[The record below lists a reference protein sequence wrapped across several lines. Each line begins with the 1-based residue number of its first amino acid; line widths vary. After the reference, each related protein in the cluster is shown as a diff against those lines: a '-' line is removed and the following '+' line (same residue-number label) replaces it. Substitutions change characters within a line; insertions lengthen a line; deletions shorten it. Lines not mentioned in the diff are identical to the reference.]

1 MSVKMSAVVVLLS
14 FILVGVAIV
23 SGAQDKGKQQKPYDV
38 SVKVKPS
45 ATKGSFDCIVVV
57 KDTKT
62 GKEVFTPTN
71 TIKAD
76 DRVQASTMLS
86 MDLTLTITIDTDKAG
101 KQATYTFVAEKDD
114 KPIQKDEGKVD
125 IK

>member
-1 MSVKMSAVVVLLS
+1 MCVKMSGIVILLS
-14 FILVGVAIV
+14 FILVGVAFD

-38 SVKVKPS
+38 SVKVQPS

-62 GKEVFTPTN
+62 GKEVFTPKD

-76 DRVQASTMLS
+76 DRIQASTMLS
-86 MDLTLTITIDTDKAG
+86 MDLTLTVTINTDKAG

-114 KPIQKDEGKVD
+114 KKIQQDEGKID